1 VLGHFATEKQEAQW
15 RYLRCMQLDRYRL
28 RSDHFS
34 SIATIFSAGSFV
46 LLATSSGPAAAAAG
60 GDVGSD
66 DSYDDNDQNS
76 GHDDSRV
83 PPIHIYPVLRLYGI
97 SSASWIA
104 MKWAL

>member
-1 VLGHFATEKQEAQW
+1 MHAAGPI
-15 RYLRCMQLDRYRL
+15 
-28 RSDHFS
+28 
-34 SIATIFSAGSFV
+34 SIAIRPFLVDRNHLFSWQFRVAGDIEWSCCCC
-46 LLATSSGPAAAAAG
+46 AAAAAG

-66 DSYDDNDQNS
+66 DSYDDSDQNS